1 MDVDL
6 APILQNWRFLAGGVV
21 VTLLLSLFSVALG
34 LVVGTAIGIAR
45 TYGGRLLDRVLAF
58 YVDSMRAIPLL
69 VVLVWVFFA
78 VPILSPWSMSPFVAG
93 VVGLGLHLAAFVAEV
108 VRAGLTS
115 IRPGQM
121 QAALAIGMSR
131 AQAVRIV
138 LLPQALIRMVPA
150 FGSLLVITIKDSAIA
165 SVIAV
170 PELMRQS
177 QVIVGK
183 TYHPF
188 EVFTAAL
195 LVYFVLCWPVAR
207 GVDRLY
213 RRLAPLGAS

>member
-195 LVYFVLCWPVAR
+195 LIYFVLCWPVAR

>member
-1 MDVDL
+1 M
-6 APILQNWRFLAGGVV
+6 
-21 VTLLLSLFSVALG
+21 
-34 LVVGTAIGIAR
+34 
-45 TYGGRLLDRVLAF
+45 LAF

>member
-1 MDVDL
+1 MSIDL
-6 APILQNWRFLAGGVV
+6 SPLWQNWRFLLGGVWM
-21 VTLLLSLFSVALG
+21 TLLLSLLAILLG
-34 LVVGTAIGIAR
+34 GAVGLTIGIAR
-45 TYGGRLLDRVLAF
+45 CYGGKFLGAILGF
-58 YVDSMRAIPLL
+58 YVDSMRAIPPL
-69 VVLVWVFFA
+69 VILVWVFFA
-78 VPILSPWSMSPFVAG
+78 LPLLTPYSMTPFVAG
-93 VVGLGLHLAAFVAEV
+93 VIGLGMHLAAFVSEV

-131 AQAVRIV
+131 AQAVRII
-138 LLPQALIRMVPA
+138 LLPQALIRMIPA

-170 PELMRQS
+170 PELMHQS

-183 TYHPF
+183 TYRPF

-195 LVYFVLCWPVAR
+195 IVYFLLCWPVAR
-207 GVDRLY
+207 GVDRIY
-213 RRLAPLGAS
+213 RRLAPLGSS